1 MSANPA
7 RLSNSGSRALHSTA
21 LSSANGVR
29 SNRLPHTASQTSH
42 ESRSATH
49 ASICACE
56 TRAGSSTSDAR
67 MRASCTPDAQSAAA
81 RS

>member
-7 RLSNSGSRALHSTA
+7 RFSNSGSRALHSTA

-49 ASICACE
+49 ASICAGV
-56 TRAGSSTSDAR
+56 TRAGSSTNDAR
-67 MRASCTPDAQSAAA
+67 MRASCTPDPQSAAA
-81 RS
+81 SS